1 MGQRQKNEGEES
13 FFRIQKSLSC
23 GVLTAQVQSVG
34 EDFQILL
41 WGGESPHIG
50 CTVLSIPRPSLR
62 AGGGGSCTSSVLNV
76 TSHKDEALCRP
87 VAEAAA
93 ARFQRTVVCAGGF
106 HAEGMTAEQLREVEE
121 AVEKLKDEILEK
133 IKNIEEKRRMLCTNH

>member
-1 MGQRQKNEGEES
+1 M
-13 FFRIQKSLSC
+13 
-23 GVLTAQVQSVG
+23 
-34 EDFQILL
+34 
-41 WGGESPHIG
+41 
-50 CTVLSIPRPSLR
+50 
-62 AGGGGSCTSSVLNV
+62 LNV

-133 IKNIEEKRRMLCTNH
+133 IKI

>member
-1 MGQRQKNEGEES
+1 M
-13 FFRIQKSLSC
+13 
-23 GVLTAQVQSVG
+23 
-34 EDFQILL
+34 
-41 WGGESPHIG
+41 
-50 CTVLSIPRPSLR
+50 
-62 AGGGGSCTSSVLNV
+62 LNV

-121 AVEKLKDEILEK
+121 AVEKLKETETDAVSGIF
-133 IKNIEEKRRMLCTNH
+133 ITVI